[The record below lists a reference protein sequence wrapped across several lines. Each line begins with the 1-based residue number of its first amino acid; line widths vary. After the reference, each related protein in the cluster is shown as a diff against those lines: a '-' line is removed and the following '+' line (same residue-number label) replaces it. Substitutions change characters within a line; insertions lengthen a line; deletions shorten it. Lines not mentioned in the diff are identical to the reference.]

1 MKKKLLIV
9 TTVPDT
15 FEYILSSQP
24 GFLNQH
30 FHVTVV
36 SSNPERLAK
45 FAQSEDVDF
54 AAVEMAR
61 GIAPLQ
67 DLQSIWNMA
76 VLMRRLRPDVVHSY
90 TPKAGMVCAIAGFI
104 ARVPVRIHTFTG
116 LIFPTCRGL
125 KQRLLKSIDWLVCR
139 LNTNIVPEGQGVLSD
154 LAPICRKPLKVIGN
168 GNIAGIDL
176 GYFDWQN
183 QQVQSAA
190 AELKAQYQLQN
201 KKVFCFI
208 GRLNVDK
215 GLKELC
221 QAFAQLDQAKT
232 ALLIVGGLDDEKPI
246 DEATLQQI
254 KQLSGIIWLGFQR
267 DVRPALSAADV
278 FVLPSYR
285 EGFPNVLLQ
294 ACAMA
299 KPSLVTN
306 VSGSNEIIQQEVN
319 GWIVPIKDVEAL
331 QMQMAGILQISN
343 AELRQKGQNA
353 LQLVTERFERRSYQ
367 QHLLQFYQDHL
378 R

>member
-1 MKKKLLIV
+1 LKKKLLIV

-15 FEYILSSQP
+15 FEYILMSQP
-24 GFLNQH
+24 RFLHQH
-30 FHVTVV
+30 FHVTVA

-45 FAQSEDVDF
+45 FAQIEGVDF
-54 AAVEMAR
+54 ATVEMAR
-61 GIAPLQ
+61 GIAPLR
-67 DLQSIWNMA
+67 DLKSIWSMA
-76 VLMRRLRPDVVHSY
+76 ALLLRLQPDVVHSY

-104 ARVPVRIHTFTG
+104 TRVPVRIHTFTG

-139 LNTNIVPEGQGVLSD
+139 LNTHIVPEGQGVLSD

-183 QQVQSAA
+183 QQVLSAA
-190 AELKAQYQLQN
+190 AELKAQYQLQD

-221 QAFAQLDQAKT
+221 QAFADLDQTKT

-254 KQLSGIIWLGFQR
+254 TQLSGIIWLGLQA

-294 ACAMA
+294 ASAMA
-299 KPSLVTN
+299 KPSIVTN
-306 VSGSNEIIQQEVN
+306 VSGSNEIIQQDVN
-319 GWIVPIKDVEAL
+319 GWIVPIKNVHAL
-331 QMQMAGILQISN
+331 QSQMAAVIQINN

-353 LQLVTERFERRSYQ
+353 LKFVTERFERRSYQ
-367 QHLLQFYQDHL
+367 QHLLQFYQDIL
-378 R
+378 S

>member
-1 MKKKLLIV
+1 MKKKLFIV

-30 FHVTVV
+30 FHVIVV
-36 SSNPERLAK
+36 SSNPERIAK
-45 FAQSEDVDF
+45 FARSEGVDF
-54 AAVEMAR
+54 ATVEMAR

-67 DLQSIWNMA
+67 DLKSIWNM
-76 VLMRRLRPDVVHSY
+76 VLLLLRLRPDVVHSY

-116 LIFPTCRGL
+116 LIFPACGGF
-125 KQRLLKSIDWLVCR
+125 KQRLLQTIDWFVCK

-154 LAPICRKPLKVIGN
+154 LTPICQKPLKVIGN

-176 GYFDWQN
+176 GYFDWRN
-183 QQVQSAA
+183 QQVQTAA
-190 AELKAQYQLQN
+190 AELRQQYQLQD

-208 GRLNVDK
+208 GRLNADK
-215 GLKELC
+215 GLQELC
-221 QAFAQLDQAKT
+221 QAFAALDQTQT

-246 DEATLQQI
+246 TEATLQQI
-254 KQLSGIIWLGFQR
+254 RQVPGIIWLGFQA

-306 VSGSNEIIQQEVN
+306 VSGSNEVVQQDVN
-319 GWIVPIKDVEAL
+319 GWIVPVKDSGAL
-331 QMQMAGILQISN
+331 HIQMAGILQISN

-353 LQLVTERFERRSYQ
+353 LHLVTERFERRSYQ
-367 QHLLQFYQDHL
+367 QHLLQFYQDIL

>member
-15 FEYILSSQP
+15 FEYILASQP

-36 SSNPERLAK
+36 SSNPERIAK
-45 FAQSEDVDF
+45 FAHSEGVDF
-54 AAVEMAR
+54 ATVEMAR

-67 DLQSIWNMA
+67 DLKSIWKMV
-76 VLMRRLRPDVVHSY
+76 VLLKRMRPDIVHSY

-116 LIFPTCRGL
+116 LIFPTCRGF
-125 KQRLLKSIDWLVCR
+125 KQRLLKAIDSFVCK

-154 LAPICRKPLKVIGN
+154 LMPICQKPLKVIGS

-176 GYFDWQN
+176 GYFDWQD
-183 QQVQSAA
+183 QQVQTAA
-190 AELKAQYQLQN
+190 AELRQQYLLQD

-208 GRLNVDK
+208 GRLNADK

-221 QAFAQLDQAKT
+221 QAFAALDQTKA

-246 DEATLQQI
+246 DEVTQQQI
-254 KQLSGIIWLGFQR
+254 KQLPGIIWLGFQA
-267 DVRPALSAADV
+267 DVRPALSVADV

-294 ACAMA
+294 AFAMA
-299 KPSLVTN
+299 TPSLVTN
-306 VSGSNEIIQQEVN
+306 VSGSNEVVQQDVN
-319 GWIVPIKDVEAL
+319 GWIVPVKSAEAL
-331 QMQMAGILQISN
+331 RFQMAGILQISD

-353 LQLVTERFERRSYQ
+353 LQLVAARFERRSYQ
-367 QHLLQFYQDHL
+367 QHLLQFYQDIL

>member
-1 MKKKLLIV
+1 LKKKLLIV

-15 FEYILSSQP
+15 FEYILMSQP
-24 GFLNQH
+24 RFLHQH
-30 FHVTVV
+30 FHVTVA

-45 FAQSEDVDF
+45 FAQIEGVDF
-54 AAVEMAR
+54 ATVEMAR
-61 GIAPLQ
+61 GIAPLR
-67 DLQSIWNMA
+67 DLKSIWSMA
-76 VLMRRLRPDVVHSY
+76 ALLLRLQPDVVHSY

-139 LNTNIVPEGQGVLSD
+139 LNTHIVPEGQGVLSD

-176 GYFDWQN
+176 RYFDWQN
-183 QQVQSAA
+183 QQVLSAA
-190 AELKAQYQLQN
+190 AELKAQYQLQD

-221 QAFAQLDQAKT
+221 QAFADLDQTKT

-254 KQLSGIIWLGFQR
+254 TQLSGIIWLGLQA

-294 ACAMA
+294 ASAMA
-299 KPSLVTN
+299 KPSIVTN
-306 VSGSNEIIQQEVN
+306 VSGSNEIIQQNVN
-319 GWIVPIKDVEAL
+319 GWIVPIKNVHAL
-331 QMQMAGILQISN
+331 QCQMAAVIQINN

-353 LQLVTERFERRSYQ
+353 LKLVTERFERRSYQ
-367 QHLLQFYQDHL
+367 QQLLQFYQDIL
-378 R
+378 S